1 MQRADTSKETAR
13 KVIIWQTIAAVLF
26 FIFVVVSYATPLIA
40 EEDAKTDYLET
51 VRLLQ
56 EHGFAGVDQALDR
69 FEEIVKRHPDFQ
81 PARLAAANGYLLK
94 YEFSE
99 TKNSTWLDLAEQH
112 LNRVIDDGAGSAEAF
127 FKRSLVHLNKN
138 QGEPAE
144 RDLRQALALQ
154 PSFPEAHIV
163 YLQFLLARGSLDEA
177 RQNAATWL
185 SRSTDQAE
193 TARSFGELFAA
204 ANDHQTAVTLYEQ
217 SLTAKSDAPHV
228 RAALGNSFR
237 HLGRYEQA
245 ADALATA
252 IEQLPEQMQL
262 RFALGVCLSELERL
276 QEAVEQFELYRKHY
290 PQDVAAINN
299 LAVLYEKTGQT
310 GRAKLMWMK
319 VKESASDSNHR
330 QRAETNLLRL
340 LQTAHQDLPQ
350 ADKTTTKEDSP
361 P

>member
-1 MQRADTSKETAR
+1 
-13 KVIIWQTIAAVLF
+13 
-26 FIFVVVSYATPLIA
+26 
-40 EEDAKTDYLET
+40 
-51 VRLLQ
+51 
-56 EHGFAGVDQALDR
+56 
-69 FEEIVKRHPDFQ
+69 
-81 PARLAAANGYLLK
+81 
-94 YEFSE
+94 
-99 TKNSTWLDLAEQH
+99 
-112 LNRVIDDGAGSAEAF
+112 F

-177 RQNAATWL
+177 RQNAATWI

-193 TARSFGELFAA
+193 VARGFGELFAA
-204 ANDHQTAVTLYEQ
+204 ADDHQTAAAMYEQ
-217 SLTAKSDAPHV
+217 ALKATPDEPHV
-228 RAALGNSFR
+228 RAALGNSYR

-245 ADALATA
+245 ADMLTA
-252 IEQLPEQMQL
+252 AIKQLPEQLQL
-262 RFALGVCLSELERL
+262 RFALGVCLSELDRP
-276 QEAVEQFELYRKHY
+276 QEAVEQFELYRKNY

-319 VKESASDSNHR
+319 VKESASDPDHR

-340 LQTAHQDLPQ
+340 LQSAPGDIPQ
-350 ADKTTTKEDSP
+350 AEEAATTEGNTP
-361 P
+361 

>member
-1 MQRADTSKETAR
+1 MQRADPRKETAR
-13 KVIIWQTIAAVLF
+13 KITTWQTITAL
-26 FIFVVVSYATPLIA
+26 FIFVSVVMSHATPLFA
-40 EEDAKTDYLET
+40 DEDAKTDYLET

-99 TKNSTWLDLAEQH
+99 TKDSAWLDLAEQH
-112 LNRVIDDGAGSAEAF
+112 LNRVIDGDGESAEAF
-127 FKRSLVHLNKN
+127 FKRSLVHLNRN

-154 PSFPEAHIV
+154 PSFSEAHIV
-163 YLQFLLARGSLDEA
+163 YLRFLLARGSLDEA
-177 RQNAATWL
+177 RQNASAWL
-185 SRSTDQAE
+185 NKSTDQAE
-193 TARSFGELFAA
+193 TARSFAELFAA
-204 ANDHQTAVTLYEQ
+204 AEDHQTAATMYEKA
-217 SLTAKSDAPHV
+217 LTVNPNEPHV

-245 ADALATA
+245 ANALATA
-252 IEQLPEQMQL
+252 IEQLPDQIQL
-262 RFALGVCLSELERL
+262 RFAFGVCLSELDRP
-276 QEAVEQFELYRKHY
+276 QEAVEQFELYRKNY
-290 PQDVAAINN
+290 PHDVAAINN

-319 VKESASDSNHR
+319 VKESASDPDYR

-340 LQTAHQDLPQ
+340 LQTAPGDIPQ
-350 ADKTTTKEDSP
+350 AEEAATTEGNTP
-361 P
+361 